1 MREHPGS
8 FVSGVLF
15 IVIGAA
21 FLGEGFGW
29 WTVAVGRL
37 WPLLLIAIGAVVIL
51 NAAQDGADA
60 DSR

>member
-1 MREHPGS
+1 VREHPGS
-8 FVSGVLF
+8 FVAGVLF

-37 WPLLLIAIGAVVIL
+37 WPLVLIAIGAVVIL
-51 NAAQDGADA
+51 NAAQDRTDEEE
-60 DSR
+60 